1 MTRIEKIRHS
11 LAHLLAA
18 AVLQKF
24 PKAKLGI
31 GPVIENGFYYDFDFN
46 AELRG
51 QTRGTTRTKIP
62 RESALSPRESAI
74 SEADLPEIEK
84 RMRELIKQ
92 DLKFKKETVSFS
104 EAKKIFKDQPFKL
117 DLIKEF
123 IKAKSPLSIY
133 KTGDVFLDL
142 CRGGHVKNT
151 KEINPDAFKL
161 THIAGAYWRGD
172 EKNPQL
178 QRIYG
183 IAFEDKKKLED
194 YLKLQG
200 EIERRDHR
208 KIGLDLDLFS
218 FHSVAPGA
226 AFWHN
231 KGMIIWRE
239 LEKFMREKL
248 DRDGYEEIS
257 TPVMVKKEVFEKSGH
272 WQYYRENMFYF
283 NLPEE
288 KETYVLKPMN
298 CPESTYIYA
307 SRIRSYK
314 DLPLRFSEIT
324 GRLHR
329 NERSGTLG
337 GLLRV
342 RQMTQDD
349 AHIYCRPDQIEEEI
363 KKLLDLVTEVYKV
376 FKFPLTLNLATR
388 PDKAM
393 GEIKL
398 WQRAEAALKRALKK
412 SKIKFQI
419 KPKDGTFYGPKID
432 VNVKDVLGREWTIAT
447 IQLDFQLAERFNL
460 NFINLKGKKEKP
472 IIIHRAI
479 LGTFERFI
487 GILLE
492 HTSGKLPLWLSPVQA
507 KIINVGSAHRSYAQ
521 KIYLRLLKNNIRA
534 SLSDEDLTVSKRIRE
549 AEIQK
554 NPYLLIVGD
563 KEIQNQTVNVR
574 HYKRGQEGEIKIDE
588 LIEKI
593 KKEIEKKTI

>member
-1 MTRIEKIRHS
+1 MKNIEHIRHS

-18 AVLQKF
+18 AVLKKF

-31 GPVIENGFYYDFDFN
+31 GPVIENGFYYDF
-46 AELRG
+46 LL
-51 QTRGTTRTKIP
+51 P
-62 RESALSPRESAI
+62 RSLNEE
-74 SEADLPEIEK
+74 
-84 RMRELIKQ
+84 
-92 DLKFKKETVSFS
+92 DLKEFEKT
-104 EAKKIFKDQPFKL
+104 
-117 DLIKEF
+117 IKEF
-123 IKAKSPLSIY
+123 IKKHLPFRGQKITFKEAKKVFKGQPFKLELIKEFTKPTKGVKKEPLTVYI
-133 KTGDVFLDL
+133 TGDKNQRKSVFNPRESAFYDL

-151 KEINPDAFKL
+151 KEINPEAFKL
-161 THIAGAYWRGD
+161 TRIAGAYWRGD

-183 IAFEDKKKLED
+183 IAFGDEKKLED
-194 YLKLQG
+194 YLKLQE

-208 KIGLDLDLFS
+208 KIGADLDLFS

-226 AFWHN
+226 VFWHN

-324 GRLHR
+324 DRLHR

-398 WQRAEAALKRALKK
+398 WQRAEAALKSALKK

-447 IQLDFQLAERFNL
+447 IQLDFQLAGRFNL
-460 NFINLKGKKEKP
+460 SFINLKGKKEKP

-492 HTSGKLPLWLSPVQA
+492 HTAGNLPVWLSPVQVRIVPVA
-507 KIINVGSAHRSYAQ
+507 DRHYDYAEKIAVKFKTAG
-521 KIYLRLLKNNIRA
+521 LRVDIASRGETLGKNIRTGE
-534 SLSDEDLTVSKRIRE
+534 LEKI
-549 AEIQK
+549 
-554 NPYLLIVGD
+554 PYLLVVGD
-563 KEIQNQTVNVR
+563 REIKKGAVNVR
-574 HYKRGQEGEIKIDE
+574 ERGRKETVSLSLKNFIAN
-588 LIEKI
+588 I
-593 KKEIEKKTI
+593 KKAIESKK